1 MKLLMLVALCVAAAA
16 AAANAAE
23 SPRLFLPYDL
33 EARGDAVYVADAV
46 RHQILRYDLAF
57 RSVAVFAGTGEP
69 GSSGDGGP
77 ASKARLAEPT
87 ELVFDRAGNLYF
99 TDVNQGR
106 VRRIDPRG
114 TITTVA
120 RVRAAAGLSVDPS
133 GRELAI
139 ASIDGFVYRIRL
151 PTGKLERLA
160 GDGTDRSTGDG
171 GPSTAARLDGPHDV
185 SHDRRGNLLVAELGR
200 VRRIDAKSG
209 RIETLL
215 VRPVFKTVPALDG
228 SVYVIAGDP
237 AGGTVTQVDG
247 KGRVLRLI
255 GTGKLA
261 TDRGSARVD
270 EVGFL
275 PSDVEPIPG
284 GILITQTEPTPAIRR
299 LRDGSRTLTTVAS

>member
-1 MKLLMLVALCVAAAA
+1 MKLLMLVALCVAAAP

-33 EARGDAVYVADAV
+33 EARGDALSTSRTPFVT
-46 RHQILRYDLAF
+46 
-57 RSVAVFAGTGEP
+57 RSSATTSRSEASRCSRAP
-69 GSSGDGGP
+69 AAGSSGDGGP

-151 PTGKLERLA
+151 PTGKLERL
-160 GDGTDRSTGDG
+160 G
-171 GPSTAARLDGPHDV
+171 
-185 SHDRRGNLLVAELGR
+185 RRR
-200 VRRIDAKSG
+200 H
-209 RIETLL
+209 
-215 VRPVFKTVPALDG
+215 RPL
-228 SVYVIAGDP
+228 
-237 AGGTVTQVDG
+237 
-247 KGRVLRLI
+247 
-255 GTGKLA
+255 
-261 TDRGSARVD
+261 DRGRWPVD
-270 EVGFL
+270 RG
-275 PSDVEPIPG
+275 PPRR
-284 GILITQTEPTPAIRR
+284 PA
-299 LRDGSRTLTTVAS
+299 